1 MKSISELK
9 RESQEYLDYLWDEAN
24 KARDSHVSW
33 ASKVAAW
40 HEDLE
45 GKKVVIKKCK
55 QGLDIK
61 KESIITMNEISKF
74 YETHSIRNEIENIL
88 QKVIG
93 QMYNQ
98 SDMRYKFLKKYVKN
112 QHEVSVWKIDKDKK
126 GKEYLIPI
134 NDTSGGN
141 RDIIDIIIRVLVIKQ
156 FDESQRILILDE
168 PMKDL
173 SKDLREC
180 FFSFLKSLTD
190 SFKIQ
195 FIMITHEDEYIGNVP
210 WKLRFQKINTVTKIT
225 QVED

>member
-1 MKSISELK
+1 MRSIFELK
-9 RESQEYLDYLWDEAN
+9 RRSQEYLDQLWDSYN
-24 KARDSHVSW
+24 KARDSCIGW
-33 ASKVAAW
+33 ESKLATW
-40 HEDLE
+40 HDDLE
-45 GKKVVIKKCK
+45 GKTLTVKKCRDK
-55 QGLDIK
+55 LEIK
-61 KESIITMNEISKF
+61 RESIITMNEISKF
-74 YETHSIRNEIENIL
+74 YETHSIRTEIENIL
-88 QKVIG
+88 QQVIS

-112 QHEVSVWKIDKDKK
+112 QHEVTVWKIDKDKK
-126 GKEYLIPI
+126 GQEYLIPI

-190 SFKIQ
+190 SFNIQ
-195 FIMITHEDEYIGNVP
+195 FIMITHEDEYIGDVP
-210 WKLRFQKINTVTKIT
+210 WTIKFQKINTLTKIT
-225 QVED
+225 Y